1 MRSPLNGDETDRA
14 RGGRV
19 VRPEVWRPPDRHILI
34 GVSHASDD
42 PALHR
47 VFEVRA
53 AFDVASGGWL
63 ARVGEQ
69 NLNEQREDWGPNL
82 TNEGVLPTFPTAAA
96 CLGDAVATIV
106 AMADRDALGALQ
118 PVSPQEPTILPHV
131 SDALAVPPPMSRIRD

>member
-1 MRSPLNGDETDRA
+1 MRSRLDDDAAGRA
-14 RGGRV
+14 GGGHI
-19 VRPEVWRPPDRHILI
+19 VRPTVWPSPDRHILL

-53 AFDVASGGWL
+53 SFDVATGGWQ

-69 NLNEQREDWGPNL
+69 NLNEQREDWGPHL
-82 TNEGVLPTFPTAAA
+82 TNEGVQPVFPTAAA

-106 AMADRDALGALQ
+106 AMVDRDALAD
-118 PVSPQEPTILPHV
+118 
-131 SDALAVPPPMSRIRD
+131 DA